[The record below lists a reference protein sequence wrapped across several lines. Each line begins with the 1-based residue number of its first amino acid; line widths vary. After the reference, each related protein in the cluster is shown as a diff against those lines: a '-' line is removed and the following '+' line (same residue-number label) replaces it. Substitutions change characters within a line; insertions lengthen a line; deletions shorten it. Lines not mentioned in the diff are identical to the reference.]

1 MIALQYGFDFCHTLT
16 WINQRCTY
24 VSSFRTSLPPPAH
37 FRPLGNYRSPVW
49 GPWVIWWIP
58 TGCLF
63 PYVSVYASMML
74 FHSSLPPLLHPCSQV
89 CSLCLHLQCC
99 SANGCIRASF
109 SIPWSEVKSLSRVR
123 VFATPWTV
131 ANRSP
136 SMGFSRQG
144 YWSGLPFP
152 SPSRFHIYALI
163 YCICEPR
170 AYYTERSNSG
180 RENLIWMRESRE

>member
-99 SANGCIRASF
+99 SANGCIRA
-109 SIPWSEVKSLSRVR
+109 
-123 VFATPWTV
+123 WTV

-136 SMGFSRQG
+136 SMGFSIQG

-180 RENLIWMRESRE
+180 RENLILMRESRE